1 MVISNDAGLRIQY
14 YKIPNNNRKSD
25 MYGKWYGRTHMLGTV
40 GINELSQ
47 QIQNRCTVRESDI
60 FAVLSELSDAIA
72 GYLATGYQVRIPG
85 LGIFHVTMTTEPAD
99 TKEEFTD
106 DNIKKL
112 NVKFRAERPQTQIGN
127 KTATVL
133 KYCKRPVFAE
143 YTPKSKKKKEEGDD
157 SGDDT
162 LDTNG

>member
-1 MVISNDAGLRIQY
+1 
-14 YKIPNNNRKSD
+14 

-106 DNIKKL
+106 LEI
-112 NVKFRAERPQTQIGN
+112 P
-127 KTATVL
+127 
-133 KYCKRPVFAE
+133 
-143 YTPKSKKKKEEGDD
+143 TPTNADRQVPRRTSA
-157 SGDDT
+157 
-162 LDTNG
+162 DTNWQQNCYGSEVLQASGLCGVHSKE